1 VCNTS
6 AGDRRHLI
14 MILPARFA
22 ATSYLRQFLP
32 LEKRRHG
39 TLGYRSP
46 GEFEEA
52 RKIVLSRCCPL
63 LGAGAG

>member
-1 VCNTS
+1 MCNAS

-32 LEKRRHG
+32 LENMPHSA
-39 TLGYRSP
+39 LGMMSP
-46 GEFEEA
+46 
-52 RKIVLSRCCPL
+52 
-63 LGAGAG
+63 AGYEQALREPAA

>member
-32 LEKRRHG
+32 LENMPHSA
-39 TLGYRSP
+39 LGMMSP
-46 GEFEEA
+46 
-52 RKIVLSRCCPL
+52 
-63 LGAGAG
+63 AGYEQALREPAA